1 MVSILN
7 EVDATLRVPI
17 CCICRSQ
24 SVASVISYQLS
35 VTFLCKMK
43 SHFKLVFA
51 YTDMNPDSQLINP
64 YLSNETPKLEH
75 LHRLR
80 D

>member
-7 EVDATLRVPI
+7 EVDVTLRVPI

-35 VTFLCKMK
+35 VINYQLLKAVFL
-43 SHFKLVFA
+43 
-51 YTDMNPDSQLINP
+51 
-64 YLSNETPKLEH
+64 
-75 LHRLR
+75 
-80 D
+80 